1 MSVSRSS
8 RQSSAVLA
16 RRSRFGRRRYRRRV
30 GVSVV
35 ISLALPVLAVYASAS
50 GASGYGNTSIASP
63 VRSAT
68 TPLSS
73 YQSGLV
79 SRPNPIDSSSNLV
92 VTGNIGAG
100 KHFRGNIPY
109 RSTTSMDMPLGSTSL
124 DSFMRY
130 TASPETP
137 ATSTGRSS
145 PFYSASGTASVMQ
158 PGMRSVFSPGTSYVA
173 PRAVDAT
180 RDALYLDVSPRVTL
194 PGETDSTTGD
204 NGLGTAPRLQLWPLS
219 DGPEAARRGPSNGLG
234 ESLLERRVSPR
245 PTETLTGDD
254 YRQHM
259 EALQR
264 RLGEVK
270 AEVAQL
276 EQSLAV
282 RDALAQSS
290 LDHLNSGLGNESES
304 EIPEGSRKKQLLQE
318 TARLLAGTMGLP
330 DQPMRYEQA
339 MPLNSEMDVVSE
351 TQTGSE
357 QRLQLYDPSRVLSQT
372 GSVRSQPAIETHQFS
387 RVGLA
392 PPVSSKPYMPLG
404 RASPTPRAFD
414 MSVSGT
420 QSRDLK
426 TSPERTAPE
435 TVVVQTSV
443 TSPIKKVDTALAA
456 TSSKEFTR
464 HLQLAERY
472 FQRGAYRHAA
482 EAYALAIT
490 YRPNDPRAHLGR
502 SHALLAAGEYAAS
515 AASLALAVEIDSP
528 SVVKQRDLIEIVGGP
543 DAFIVRFNDL
553 NETVQA
559 KASPQLQFLLA
570 YIYYQMDRA
579 EEARTA
585 IEAAQRTSPS
595 SISIDLLKAEI
606 CR

>member
-1 MSVSRSS
+1 M
-8 RQSSAVLA
+8 SAVLV
-16 RRSRFGRRRYRRRV
+16 RRPRFGRRRHRRRV

-35 ISLALPVLAVYASAS
+35 ISLALPALAVYASAS

-92 VTGNIGAG
+92 VTGNVGAG

-109 RSTTSMDMPLGSTSL
+109 RSTTSMDAPLGSTSL

-137 ATSTGRSS
+137 ATSMGRYS

-173 PRAVDAT
+173 PRVAPRAVDAT
-180 RDALYLDVSPRVTL
+180 RDALYLEVSPRVTL

-219 DGPEAARRGPSNGLG
+219 QGPEAARKSFSEGLG
-234 ESLLERRVSPR
+234 EPLLERRASPR
-245 PTETLTGDD
+245 PTDALTGDD

-270 AEVAQL
+270 AEVTQL

-290 LDHLNSGLGNESES
+290 LDHSSFGLGNESES

-318 TARLLAGTMGLP
+318 TARLLAGTTGLP
-330 DQPMRYEQA
+330 TQPMRQEDGTLLDGK
-339 MPLNSEMDVVSE
+339 MEVVSE
-351 TQTGSE
+351 VQADSE
-357 QRLQLYDPSRVLSQT
+357 QRLQLYDPSRALSQT

-387 RVGLA
+387 RVRLV
-392 PPVSSKPYMPLG
+392 PPVPSKPYVPFG
-404 RASPTPRAFD
+404 GASPTPRAFD
-414 MSVSGT
+414 TSVSGA

-426 TSPERTAPE
+426 ALPERTAPE

-443 TSPIKKVDTALAA
+443 TSPIKKVDSALAA
-456 TSSKEFTR
+456 TSLKEFAR

-482 EAYALAIT
+482 ETYALAT
-490 YRPNDPRAHLGR
+490 TCRPNDPRAHLGR

-515 AASLALAVEIDSP
+515 AASLALAVEIDSQ
-528 SVVKQRDLIEIVGGP
+528 SVVKRCDLIEIVGGP

-553 NETVQA
+553 NEAVQA

-585 IEAAQRTSPS
+585 IEAAQRTLPS

>member
-1 MSVSRSS
+1 MSVSGSS
-8 RQSSAVLA
+8 KQMSAVLA
-16 RRSRFGRRRYRRRV
+16 RRPRGV

-35 ISLALPVLAVYASAS
+35 ISLALPALAVYASAS

-79 SRPNPIDSSSNLV
+79 GRPNPIDSSSNLV
-92 VTGNIGAG
+92 VTGNVGAG

-109 RSTTSMDMPLGSTSL
+109 RSTTSMDAPLGSTSL

-137 ATSTGRSS
+137 ATSMGRYS
-145 PFYSASGTASVMQ
+145 PFYSASGTTSVMQ

-173 PRAVDAT
+173 PRVAPRAVDTT
-180 RDALYLDVSPRVTL
+180 RDALYVDVSPRVAL
-194 PGETDSTTGD
+194 PGETDFTTGD
-204 NGLGTAPRLQLWPLS
+204 NGLGTAPRLRLWPLS
-219 DGPEAARRGPSNGLG
+219 DGPEAAGKSFSEGLG
-234 ESLLERRVSPR
+234 GPLLERRASPR
-245 PTETLTGDD
+245 STETLTGDD
-254 YRQHM
+254 YRQQM

-270 AEVAQL
+270 TEVAQL

-290 LDHLNSGLGNESES
+290 LDHSDFGLGNESES
-304 EIPEGSRKKQLLQE
+304 EIPEGSRKEQLLQE
-318 TARLLAGTMGLP
+318 TARLLAGTTGLP
-330 DQPMRYEQA
+330 GQPTRYEEA
-339 MPLNSEMDVVSE
+339 VPLNSETDVVSKM
-351 TQTGSE
+351 QSDSE
-357 QRLQLYDPSRVLSQT
+357 QRLQLYDPSRALSQT

-392 PPVSSKPYMPLG
+392 PPVPSKRYMPSG
-404 RASPTPRAFD
+404 GASPTPRASD
-414 MSVSGT
+414 TSVSGI
-420 QSRDLK
+420 QPRDLK
-426 TSPERTAPE
+426 ASPKRIAPE

-456 TSSKEFTR
+456 TSLKEFTR

-482 EAYALAIT
+482 ETYALATT

-502 SHALLAAGEYAAS
+502 SHALLAVGEYAAS
-515 AASLALAVEIDSP
+515 AASLALAVEIDP
-528 SVVKQRDLIEIVGGP
+528 HSVVKRCDLIEIVGGP
-543 DAFIVRFNDL
+543 DAFIARFNDL
-553 NETVQA
+553 NETVRA
-559 KASPQLQFLLA
+559 KANPQLQFLLA
-570 YIYYQMDRA
+570 YIYYQMDRV

-585 IEAAQRTSPS
+585 IEDAHRTSPS
-595 SISIDLLKAEI
+595 SVSIDLLKAEI